1 MEWNMSANI
10 SIAGAA
16 MAIAVIGLILSL
28 GSHYNKKEFK
38 KFLVAI
44 FSLLTAYTVSNLIL
58 WNVTEE
64 QDYGYMIVSYIC
76 LFCESLFSSMILPV
90 LNKFL
95 LYCVGKN
102 TRKNPLVFIT
112 IVNDK
117 NNYS

>member
-44 FSLLTAYTVSNLIL
+44 FSLLTAYTVSNLI
-58 WNVTEE
+58 E
-64 QDYGYMIVSYIC
+64 
-76 LFCESLFSSMILPV
+76 
-90 LNKFL
+90 
-95 LYCVGKN
+95 
-102 TRKNPLVFIT
+102 T
-112 IVNDK
+112 IPKVV
-117 NNYS
+117 